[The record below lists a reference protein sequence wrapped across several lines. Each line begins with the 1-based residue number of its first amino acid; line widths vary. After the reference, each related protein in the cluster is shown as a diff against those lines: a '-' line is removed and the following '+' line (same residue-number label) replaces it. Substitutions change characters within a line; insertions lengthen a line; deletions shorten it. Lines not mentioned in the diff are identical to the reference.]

1 MENRMNQA
9 QFKKTTLQ
17 LPPDVVE
24 WLRQRAKHNISSMT
38 AEVVRAVRDRM
49 HQDRTA
55 ERSEVRS

>member
-1 MENRMNQA
+1 MENRMNRA

-38 AEVVRAVRDRM
+38 AEITRAIRDVM
-49 HQDRTA
+49 DQDRTA
-55 ERSEVRS
+55 EASHD

>member
-1 MENRMNQA
+1 MNQA

-24 WLRQRAKHNISSMT
+24 WLRLRAKHNISSMT
-38 AEVVRAVRDRM
+38 AEIVRAVRDRM
-49 HQDRTA
+49 HQDRCG